1 VRLTVRLLNIAQFC
15 RRNTYEWPITI
26 GSGAF
31 LTPLSRYVKWTMK
44 SRNAPS
50 WSLEDILMPHNSGE
64 HVKTYLFA
72 CVHNAGRSQMAA
84 ALFNLYAN
92 RRGCL
97 AISAGTE
104 PADHIHPKVVEV
116 MREIGIDRSPAKP
129 QNSRGNWPKPRRL
142 L

>member
-1 VRLTVRLLNIAQFC
+1 MRLTVRLLNIAQFC

-26 GSGAF
+26 GSGAY

-50 WSLEDILMPHNSGE
+50 WSLEDILIPHDSGE

-92 RRGCL
+92 GRGCL
-97 AISAGTE
+97 TASYVDQPSSRHSSAAFHPSSASISLGR
-104 PADHIHPKVVEV
+104 PAYGCK
-116 MREIGIDRSPAKP
+116 SCLTPAKIYI
-129 QNSRGNWPKPRRL
+129 G
-142 L
+142 